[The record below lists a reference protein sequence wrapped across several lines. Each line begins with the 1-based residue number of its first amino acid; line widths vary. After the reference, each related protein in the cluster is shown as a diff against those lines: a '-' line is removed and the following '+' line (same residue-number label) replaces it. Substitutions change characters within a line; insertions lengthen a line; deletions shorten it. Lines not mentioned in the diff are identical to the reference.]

1 MAASDTLP
9 AALEAD
15 VPPGRRAS
23 AWGGGWARWPVW
35 ERDEVLR
42 EQAALL
48 RQNFPM
54 TLLASLATALGTL
67 WVMAR
72 VADTQATTIWLVLH
86 TAVVCGV
93 YVTLR
98 GIAPFTDPVPQA
110 AARKLIACMAAMGL
124 SWGSLGYVVLYWG
137 DSDSVIYAIG
147 IISTVSSG
155 ALGLGAP
162 LYRAYVTYLTCA
174 MGGVMIAVAMAGGPA
189 MWPAL
194 FLTSVYYALTCM
206 QARTADRAT
215 RRSIA
220 LKLDNDRLVSELRAE
235 SQRAL
240 AAQEAAERAD
250 RDKSRFLAAASHDLR
265 QPLHAM
271 GLFLESLHRSP
282 LSDHQRTVLG
292 HAHAASGA
300 AAEMLTTL
308 LDYSRLEA
316 GVVKVHP
323 APFAVQPLLSAL
335 EQEFGVQADT
345 AGLVYRTR
353 ETSAAA
359 HADRSLVGLVM
370 HNFIS
375 NALRY
380 TASGGVL
387 IACRTRG
394 RRLALEVWDT
404 GAGIPQHQWEDIFRE
419 FHQLGNPERDRR
431 KGLGLGL
438 AIVQRLAREMN
449 TSVEVLSQPGRGSV
463 FRLWLDRWQGALED
477 DGAAAA
483 LAPDARRLVGLK
495 VLAIDDDEAV
505 RIGMQSLLHSW
516 GCQCITAES
525 SRDALECLEDIHP
538 DIVPDLIITDFRL
551 RHEETGKQ
559 VLQALR
565 AYLGTPVPAI
575 ILTGDTSPQR
585 LRDAQSTSALLL
597 HKPVSTSQLREA
609 MVQLITQPAPATLAH
624 LPEDDADDP
633 DYRGD
638 SDHDAASDAPGPR
651 SATANAATGP

>member
-1 MAASDTLP
+1 MTPS
-9 AALEAD
+9 EA
-15 VPPGRRAS
+15 PAS
-23 AWGGGWARWPVW
+23 ALHPPTRWGWPVW

-42 EQAALL
+42 EQVALL
-48 RQNFPM
+48 HQNFPM
-54 TLLASLATALGTL
+54 TLLASLATSLGTL
-67 WVMAR
+67 WLMAR
-72 VADTQATTIWLVLH
+72 VADAQAVTVWLVLH
-86 TAVVCGV
+86 TLVVCGV
-93 YVTLR
+93 YATLR
-98 GIAPFTDPVPQA
+98 SMAPHTDPAPQ

-124 SWGSLGYVVLYWG
+124 CWGSLGYVVLYWG
-137 DSDSVIYAIG
+137 SPASVIYAIG

-155 ALGLGAP
+155 ALGLAAP
-162 LYRAYVTYLTCA
+162 LYRAYVIYLGCA
-174 MGGVMIAVAMAGGPA
+174 MGGVMLAVALAGGPV
-189 MWPAL
+189 MWPGL
-194 FLTSVYYALTCM
+194 LLTSVYFALTCL
-206 QARTADRAT
+206 QARTTDRAT

-220 LKLDNDRLVSELRAE
+220 LKLENDRLVNELRAE

-240 AAQEAAERAD
+240 AAQGAAEQAD

-265 QPLHAM
+265 QPLHAL
-271 GLFLESLHRSP
+271 GLFLESLQRSP
-282 LSDHQRTVLG
+282 LNDHQRTVLG

-316 GVVKVHP
+316 GVVKVRP

-335 EQEFGVQADT
+335 EQEFGVQADA

-380 TASGGVL
+380 TSQGGVL

-394 RRLALEVWDT
+394 KRLALEVWDT

-438 AIVQRLAREMN
+438 AIVQRLAREMG
-449 TSVEVLSQPGRGSV
+449 TAVEVLSQPGRGSV
-463 FRLWLDRWQGALED
+463 FRLWLDHWQGALEEE
-477 DGAAAA
+477 GAVAVTAQ
-483 LAPDARRLVGLK
+483 DARCLLGLK

-505 RIGMQSLLHSW
+505 RLGVQSLLQSW

-525 SRDALECLEDIHP
+525 GREALESLEDFTP
-538 DIVPDLIITDFRL
+538 SLIITDFRL

-585 LRDAQSTSALLL
+585 LRDAQSTQALLL
-597 HKPVSTSQLREA
+597 HKPVSTGQLRSA
-609 MVQLITQPAPATLAH
+609 IVQLMEPQ
-624 LPEDDADDP
+624 
-633 DYRGD
+633 G
-638 SDHDAASDAPGPR
+638 AA
-651 SATANAATGP
+651 

>member
-1 MAASDTLP
+1 MTLSEDV
-9 AALEAD
+9 AALDASL
-15 VPPGRRAS
+15 PPTR
-23 AWGGGWARWPVW
+23 WGWRVW

-42 EQAALL
+42 EQVALL

-54 TLLASLATALGTL
+54 TLLASLTTALGTL

-72 VADTQATTIWLVLH
+72 VADAQAVTAWLITH
-86 TAVVCGV
+86 TLVVAGV
-93 YVTLR
+93 YATLR
-98 GIAPFTDPVPQA
+98 SIAPFCDPAPQ

-137 DSDSVIYAIG
+137 TSDSVIYAIG

-162 LYRAYVTYLTCA
+162 LYRAYLTYLTCA
-174 MGGVMIAVAMAGGPA
+174 IGGVMAAVALDSGPV

-194 FLTSVYYALTCM
+194 FLTIVYYALTSL

-220 LKLDNDRLVSELRAE
+220 LKVENERLVTQLRDE

-282 LSDHQRTVLG
+282 LNDHQHTVLK
-292 HAHAASGA
+292 HARAAAGA
-300 AAEMLTTL
+300 ATEMLTTL
-308 LDYSRLEA
+308 LDYSRLDA
-316 GVVKVHP
+316 GVVKVRP
-323 APFAVQPLLSAL
+323 VAFAVQPLLTAL

-359 HADRSLVGLVM
+359 FADRSLVGLVM

-380 TASGGVL
+380 TTRGGVL

-394 RRLALEVWDT
+394 KRLALEVWDT
-404 GAGIPQHQWEDIFRE
+404 GAGIPEQQWDEIFTE

-438 AIVQRLAREMN
+438 AIVQRLAREMQ
-449 TSVEVLSQPGRGSV
+449 TAVELRSEPGRGSV
-463 FRLWLDRWQGALED
+463 FRLWLDRWHGALVD
-477 DGAAAA
+477 DAVPT
-483 LAPDARRLVGLK
+483 PDARELAGLR

-505 RIGMQSLLHSW
+505 RLGMQSLLHSW
-516 GCQCITAES
+516 GCYCTTAES
-525 SRDALECLEDIHP
+525 SADALECLEEMTP
-538 DIVPDLIITDFRL
+538 DIIITDFRL

-565 AYLGTPVPAI
+565 AYLGANVPAI
-575 ILTGDTSPQR
+575 IMTGDTSPQR
-585 LRDAQSTSALLL
+585 LRDAQSTSAVLL
-597 HKPVSTSQLREA
+597 HKPVSTGQLRDA
-609 MVQLITQPAPATLAH
+609 MVQLVTHAPPTAT
-624 LPEDDADDP
+624 EDIAP
-633 DYRGD
+633 PG
-638 SDHDAASDAPGPR
+638 SNATTTSAAAAP
-651 SATANAATGP
+651 

>member
-1 MAASDTLP
+1 MQPDAAQPPTRWGWP
-9 AALEAD
+9 A
-15 VPPGRRAS
+15 
-23 AWGGGWARWPVW
+23 W

-42 EQAALL
+42 EQVALL
-48 RQNFPM
+48 RHNFPM

-72 VADTQATTIWLVLH
+72 VAEPQAITVWLVSHAL
-86 TAVVCGV
+86 VVAGV
-93 YVTLR
+93 YLTLR
-98 GIAPFTDPVPQA
+98 SIAPFTDPAQQ
-110 AARKLIACMAAMGL
+110 AARKLIACMSAMGL

-137 DSDSVIYAIG
+137 TPESVIYAIG

-174 MGGVMIAVAMAGGPA
+174 IGGVMMAVALAGGPV

-194 FLTSVYYALTCM
+194 FLTGVYYALTGM

-220 LKLDNDRLVSELRAE
+220 LKLENDRLVSQLRAE

-240 AAQEAAERAD
+240 AAQEAAEKAD

-271 GLFLESLHRSP
+271 GLFLESLQRSP
-282 LSDHQRTVLG
+282 LNEHQLTVLG

-316 GVVKVHP
+316 GVVKVRP
-323 APFAVQPLLSAL
+323 DAFAVQPLLTAL

-359 HADRSLVGLVM
+359 FADRSLVGLVM

-380 TASGGVL
+380 TAKGGVL

-394 RRLALEVWDT
+394 KRLALEVWDT
-404 GAGIPQHQWEDIFRE
+404 GPGIPRSQWDNIFKE

-477 DGAAAA
+477 DTAP
-483 LAPDARRLVGLK
+483 APDTVSLVGLK

-505 RIGMQSLLHSW
+505 RLGMQSLLHSW

-525 SRDALECLEDIHP
+525 SADALECLEDITP
-538 DIVPDLIITDFRL
+538 DIIITDFRL

-565 AYLGTPVPAI
+565 AYLGTSVPAI
-575 ILTGDTSPQR
+575 IMTGDTSPQR

-597 HKPVSTSQLREA
+597 HKPVSTGQLRDA
-609 MVQLITQPAPATLAH
+609 MVQLITQPQPVPPDSMPPDDDEGTATTSAAAAP
-624 LPEDDADDP
+624 
-633 DYRGD
+633 
-638 SDHDAASDAPGPR
+638 
-651 SATANAATGP
+651 

>member
-1 MAASDTLP
+1 MTPSDPLP
-9 AALEAD
+9 AAQGPAA
-15 VPPGRRAS
+15 PTRWHGWAAS
-23 AWGGGWARWPVW
+23 AGWPVW

-72 VADTQATTIWLVLH
+72 VADTQATTIWLILH
-86 TAVVCGV
+86 TLVVCGV
-93 YVTLR
+93 YLTLH
-98 GIAPFTDPVPQA
+98 GIAPFTDPAPQ

-124 SWGSLGYVVLYWG
+124 SWGALGYVVLYWG
-137 DSDSVIYAIG
+137 TSDSVIYAIG

-162 LYRAYVTYLTCA
+162 LYRAYVAYLTCA
-174 MGGVMIAVAMAGGPA
+174 MGGVMIAVAMAGGPV

-194 FLTSVYYALTCM
+194 FLSSVYFALTCM

-220 LKLDNDRLVSELRAE
+220 LKLENDRLVTELRAE

-271 GLFLESLHRSP
+271 GLFLESLQRSP

-316 GVVKVHP
+316 GVVKVRP

-335 EQEFGVQADT
+335 EQEFGGQADT

-380 TASGGVL
+380 TGQGGVL

-394 RRLALEVWDT
+394 KRLALEVWDT

-438 AIVQRLAREMN
+438 AIVQRLAREMG
-449 TSVEVLSQPGRGSV
+449 TSVEVVSRPGRGSV

-477 DGAAAA
+477 DSAMS
-483 LAPDARRLVGLK
+483 PPTDARSLSGLK
-495 VLAIDDDEAV
+495 ILAIDDDEAV
-505 RIGMQSLLHSW
+505 RTGMQSLLQSW
-516 GCQCITAES
+516 GCLCITAES
-525 SRDALECLEDIHP
+525 SKDALECLEDTAL

-597 HKPVSTSQLREA
+597 HKPVSTRQLRDA
-609 MVQLITQPAPATLAH
+609 IVQLITQPYTAH
-624 LPEDDADDP
+624 PP
-633 DYRGD
+633 
-638 SDHDAASDAPGPR
+638 S
-651 SATANAATGP
+651 TANAADVDEIDSGFATAPAPTSAAATAPTTSAAAAP

>member
-1 MAASDTLP
+1 M
-9 AALEAD
+9 
-15 VPPGRRAS
+15 
-23 AWGGGWARWPVW
+23 
-35 ERDEVLR
+35 LR
-42 EQAALL
+42 EQVALL
-48 RQNFPM
+48 RHNFPM

-72 VADTQATTIWLVLH
+72 VAEMQAVAVWLASHAL
-86 TAVVCGV
+86 VVAGV
-93 YVTLR
+93 YITLLS
-98 GIAPFTDPVPQA
+98 IDPFNDPARQ
-110 AARKLIACMAAMGL
+110 AARKLSACMAAMGL
-124 SWGSLGYVVLYWG
+124 SWGSLGYVVLHWG
-137 DSDSVIYAIG
+137 TPDSVIYSIG

-174 MGGVMIAVAMAGGPA
+174 IGGVMMAVALAGGPV
-189 MWPAL
+189 MWPAI
-194 FLTSVYYALTCM
+194 FLTGVYYALTCM

-220 LKLDNDRLVSELRAE
+220 LKLENDRLVSQLRDE

-240 AAQEAAERAD
+240 AAQEAAEQAD

-271 GLFLESLHRSP
+271 GLFLESLQRSP
-282 LSDHQRTVLG
+282 LNDHQRTVLG

-316 GVVKVHP
+316 GVVKVRP
-323 APFAVQPLLSAL
+323 DAFAVQPLLSAL
-335 EQEFGVQADT
+335 EQEFGAQADS

-359 HADRSLVGLVM
+359 YADRSLVGLVM

-380 TASGGVL
+380 TSQGGVL

-394 RRLALEVWDT
+394 KRLALEVWDT
-404 GAGIPQHQWEDIFRE
+404 GPGIPRGEWDNIFKE

-438 AIVQRLAREMN
+438 AIVQRLAREMH
-449 TSVEVLSQPGRGSV
+449 TSVQVLSQPGRGSV

-477 DGAAAA
+477 EAAPT
-483 LAPDARRLVGLK
+483 PDARTLVGLR

-505 RIGMQSLLHSW
+505 RMGMQSLLQSW
-516 GCQCITAES
+516 GCECITAES
-525 SRDALECLEDIHP
+525 SADALECLEDLT
-538 DIVPDLIITDFRL
+538 PDLIITDFRL

-559 VLQALR
+559 VLEALR
-565 AYLGTPVPAI
+565 AYLGAPVPAI
-575 ILTGDTSPQR
+575 IMTGDTSPQR

-597 HKPVSTSQLREA
+597 HKPVSTSQLHSA
-609 MVQLITQPAPATLAH
+609 MVQLVTAPA
-624 LPEDDADDP
+624 
-633 DYRGD
+633 G
-638 SDHDAASDAPGPR
+638 
-651 SATANAATGP
+651 TGT

>member
-1 MAASDTLP
+1 MARPTDALP
-9 AALEAD
+9 AAAHTA
-15 VPPGRRAS
+15 PQPATR
-23 AWGGGWARWPVW
+23 WGWPVW
-35 ERDEVLR
+35 EHNDEVLR
-42 EQAALL
+42 EQVALL
-48 RQNFPM
+48 RHNFPM
-54 TLLASLATALGTL
+54 TLLASLITALGTL

-72 VADTQATTIWLVLH
+72 VAEFQAVTVWLASH
-86 TAVVCGV
+86 AVVVACV
-93 YVTLR
+93 YLTLR
-98 GIAPFTDPVPQA
+98 SIAPDTDPARA
-110 AARKLIACMAAMGL
+110 AARKLSACMAAMGL
-124 SWGSLGYVVLYWG
+124 SWGSLGFVVLHWG
-137 DSDSVIYAIG
+137 TLDSVIYSIG

-162 LYRAYVTYLTCA
+162 LYRAYVAYLTCA
-174 MGGVMIAVAMAGGPA
+174 VGGVMVAVALAGGPVL
-189 MWPAL
+189 WPAL
-194 FLTSVYYALTCM
+194 FLTGVYYALTCM

-220 LKLDNDRLVSELRAE
+220 IKLENDRLVNELRAE

-240 AAQEAAERAD
+240 AAQEAAEQAD

-265 QPLHAM
+265 QPLHAL
-271 GLFLESLHRSP
+271 GLFLESLQRSP
-282 LSDHQRTVLG
+282 LNDHQRTVLG

-316 GVVKVHP
+316 GVVKVRP
-323 APFAVQPLLSAL
+323 DAFAVQPLLTAL
-335 EQEFGVQADT
+335 EQEFGAQADT

-359 HADRSLVGLVM
+359 YADRSLVGLVM

-380 TASGGVL
+380 TTEGGVL

-394 RRLALEVWDT
+394 KRLALEVWDT
-404 GAGIPQHQWEDIFRE
+404 GPGIPRSEWDNIFKE

-438 AIVQRLAREMN
+438 AIVQRLAREMH
-449 TSVEVLSQPGRGSV
+449 TSVQVLSQPGRGSV

-477 DGAAAA
+477 DAAP
-483 LAPDARRLVGLK
+483 APDARSLVGLR

-505 RIGMQSLLHSW
+505 RMGMRSLLQSW

-525 SRDALECLEDIHP
+525 GAQALDCLEDLT
-538 DIVPDLIITDFRL
+538 PDLIITDFRL

-565 AYLGTPVPAI
+565 AYLGAPVPAI
-575 ILTGDTSPQR
+575 IMTGDTSPQR

-597 HKPVSTSQLREA
+597 HKPVSTSQLHSA
-609 MVQLITQPAPATLAH
+609 MVQLVLQPRAAGDEDAAAPAAPTAS
-624 LPEDDADDP
+624 
-633 DYRGD
+633 G
-638 SDHDAASDAPGPR
+638 AAAP
-651 SATANAATGP
+651 

>member
-1 MAASDTLP
+1 MTPSETV
-9 AALEAD
+9 AALDASL
-15 VPPGRRAS
+15 PPTR
-23 AWGGGWARWPVW
+23 WGWRLW

-42 EQAALL
+42 EQVALL

-72 VADTQATTIWLVLH
+72 VADAQIVAVWLITH
-86 TAVVCGV
+86 TLVVSGV
-93 YVTLR
+93 YATLR
-98 GIAPFTDPVPQA
+98 SIAPFEDPAPQ
-110 AARKLIACMAAMGL
+110 AARKLIGCMALMGL

-137 DSDSVIYAIG
+137 TPESVIYAVG

-162 LYRAYVTYLTCA
+162 LYRAYLTYLTCA
-174 MGGVMIAVAMAGGPA
+174 VGGVMVAVALTGGPV

-194 FLTSVYYALTCM
+194 FLTTVYYALTSL

-220 LKLDNDRLVSELRAE
+220 LKLENERLVSELRAE

-271 GLFLESLHRSP
+271 GLFLESLQRSP
-282 LSDHQRTVLG
+282 LNDHQRTVLQ

-316 GVVKVHP
+316 GVMKVRP
-323 APFAVQPLLSAL
+323 DAFSVQPLLTAL
-335 EQEFGVQADT
+335 EQEFGVQADA

-359 HADRSLVGLVM
+359 YADRSLVGLVM

-380 TASGGVL
+380 TARGGVL

-394 RRLALEVWDT
+394 KRLALEVWDT
-404 GAGIPQHQWEDIFRE
+404 GAGIPEHQWDEIFKE

-438 AIVQRLAREMN
+438 AIVQRLAREMK
-449 TSVEVLSQPGRGSV
+449 TSVELRSYPGRGSV
-463 FRLWLDRWQGALED
+463 FRLWLDRWQGALVD
-477 DGAAAA
+477 DAIPA
-483 LAPDARRLVGLK
+483 LDARGLVGLR

-505 RIGMQSLLHSW
+505 RLGMQALLQSW
-516 GCQCITAES
+516 GCHCITAES
-525 SRDALECLEDIHP
+525 STDALECLEDIT
-538 DIVPDLIITDFRL
+538 PDLIITDFRL
-551 RHEETGKQ
+551 RREETGKQ

-565 AYLGTPVPAI
+565 AYLGTHVPAI
-575 ILTGDTSPQR
+575 IMTGDTSPQR
-585 LRDAQSTSALLL
+585 LRDAQSTAALLL
-597 HKPVSTSQLREA
+597 HKPVSTSQLRDA
-609 MVQLITQPAPATLAH
+609 IVQLITQPPQVEMVEVEESVPLTK
-624 LPEDDADDP
+624 EAD
-633 DYRGD
+633 GV
-638 SDHDAASDAPGPR
+638 
-651 SATANAATGP
+651 TTNAAAAP

>member
-1 MAASDTLP
+1 MARRTDTLP
-9 AALEAD
+9 AAAHTA
-15 VPPGRRAS
+15 PQPATR
-23 AWGGGWARWPVW
+23 WGWPVW
-35 ERDEVLR
+35 EHNDEVLR
-42 EQAALL
+42 EQVALL
-48 RQNFPM
+48 RHNFPM
-54 TLLASLATALGTL
+54 TLLASLITALGTL

-72 VADTQATTIWLVLH
+72 VAEFQAVTVWLASH
-86 TAVVCGV
+86 AVVVACV
-93 YVTLR
+93 YLTLR
-98 GIAPFTDPVPQA
+98 SIAPDTDPARP
-110 AARKLIACMAAMGL
+110 AARKLSACMAAMGL
-124 SWGSLGYVVLYWG
+124 SWGSLGFVVLHWG
-137 DSDSVIYAIG
+137 TLDSVIYSIG

-174 MGGVMIAVAMAGGPA
+174 VGGVMVAVALAGGPVL
-189 MWPAL
+189 WPAL
-194 FLTSVYYALTCM
+194 FMTSVYYALTCM

-220 LKLDNDRLVSELRAE
+220 IKLENDRLVNELRAE

-240 AAQEAAERAD
+240 AAQEAAEQAD

-265 QPLHAM
+265 QPLHAL
-271 GLFLESLHRSP
+271 GLFLESLQRSP
-282 LSDHQRTVLG
+282 LNDHQRTVLG

-316 GVVKVHP
+316 GVVKVRP
-323 APFAVQPLLSAL
+323 DAFAVQPLLTAL
-335 EQEFGVQADT
+335 EQEFGAQADT

-359 HADRSLVGLVM
+359 YADRSLVGLVM

-380 TASGGVL
+380 TTEGGVL

-394 RRLALEVWDT
+394 KRLALEVWDT
-404 GAGIPQHQWEDIFRE
+404 GQGIPRSEWDNIFKE

-431 KGLGLGL
+431 KGLGL
-438 AIVQRLAREMN
+438 AIVQRLAREMH
-449 TSVEVLSQPGRGSV
+449 TSVQVLSQPGRGSV

-477 DGAAAA
+477 EAAP
-483 LAPDARRLVGLK
+483 APDARSLVGLK

-505 RIGMQSLLHSW
+505 RMGMRSLLQSW

-525 SRDALECLEDIHP
+525 GAQALDCLEELT
-538 DIVPDLIITDFRL
+538 PDLIITDFRL

-565 AYLGTPVPAI
+565 AYLGAPVPAI
-575 ILTGDTSPQR
+575 IMTGDTSPQR

-597 HKPVSTSQLREA
+597 HKPVSTSQLHSA
-609 MVQLITQPAPATLAH
+609 MVQLVLQPRAAGEDAAAPATTPTAS
-624 LPEDDADDP
+624 
-633 DYRGD
+633 G
-638 SDHDAASDAPGPR
+638 AAAP
-651 SATANAATGP
+651 

>member
-1 MAASDTLP
+1 MVLSDAPPSTQPADDDVVGAAVSGP
-9 AALEAD
+9 
-15 VPPGRRAS
+15 
-23 AWGGGWARWPVW
+23 
-35 ERDEVLR
+35 EREHDEVLR
-42 EQAALL
+42 EQVALL
-48 RQNFPM
+48 RHNFPM

-67 WVMAR
+67 WIMVR
-72 VADTQATTIWLVLH
+72 VVEVQAITVWLLSH
-86 TAVVCGV
+86 TLVVALV
-93 YVTLR
+93 YLTLR
-98 GIAPFTDPVPQA
+98 TIAPGQGDVTH
-110 AARKLIACMAAMGL
+110 AARKLFACMAAMGL
-124 SWGSLGYVVLYWG
+124 SWGSLGYVVLRWG
-137 DSDSVIYAIG
+137 TPESVIYAIG

-162 LYRAYVTYLTCA
+162 LFRAYVTYLTCA
-174 MGGVMIAVAMAGGPA
+174 IGGVMLAVALGGGPVK
-189 MWPAL
+189 WPAL
-194 FLTSVYYALTCM
+194 LLTSVYYALTCM

-220 LKLDNDRLVSELRAE
+220 LKLENDRLVSQLREE

-240 AAQEAAERAD
+240 AAQEAAEQAD

-271 GLFLESLHRSP
+271 GLFLESLQRSP
-282 LSDHQRTVLG
+282 LNDHQRTVLG

-316 GVVKVHP
+316 GVVKVRP
-323 APFAVQPLLSAL
+323 DAFAVQPLLTAL
-335 EQEFGVQADT
+335 EQEFGAQADT

-359 HADRSLVGLVM
+359 FADRSLVGLVM

-380 TASGGVL
+380 TRQGGVL

-394 RRLALEVWDT
+394 KRLALEVWDT
-404 GAGIPQHQWEDIFRE
+404 GPGIPRGEWDNIFKE

-438 AIVQRLAREMN
+438 AIVQRLAREMH
-449 TSVEVLSQPGRGSV
+449 TSVEVRSQPGRGSV
-463 FRLWLDRWQGALED
+463 FRLWLDRWQGALQD
-477 DGAAAA
+477 DTAP
-483 LAPDARRLVGLK
+483 APDGRSLAGLK

-505 RIGMQSLLHSW
+505 RMGMQSLLQSW
-516 GCQCITAES
+516 GCVCITAES
-525 SRDALECLEDIHP
+525 SADALECLEDLT
-538 DIVPDLIITDFRL
+538 PDLIITDFRL

-559 VLQALR
+559 VLEALR

-575 ILTGDTSPQR
+575 IMTGDTSPQR

-597 HKPVSTSQLREA
+597 HKPVSTGQLRDA
-609 MVQLITQPAPATLAH
+609 MVQLT
-624 LPEDDADDP
+624 
-633 DYRGD
+633 
-638 SDHDAASDAPGPR
+638 
-651 SATANAATGP
+651 NAAAGAAPTASAAAAP